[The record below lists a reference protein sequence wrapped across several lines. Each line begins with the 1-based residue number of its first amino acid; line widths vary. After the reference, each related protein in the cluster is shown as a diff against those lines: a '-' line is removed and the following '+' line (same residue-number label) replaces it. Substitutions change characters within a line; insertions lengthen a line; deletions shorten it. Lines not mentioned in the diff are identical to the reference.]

1 MRTRPLRPLA
11 CVLTLLCA
19 GGFPA
24 LAQEARFDAVSIKA
38 NRSGEAQI
46 RYETP
51 AGRLTAIN
59 VPLRFFIRRAYDLPD
74 ARIVGGPAW
83 LEMERFDI
91 VATLPPDADSD
102 VMRRMMQA
110 LLADRFK
117 LSTRREVREMPVYS
131 LVRVRDDTLGPSL
144 RTSTSVCDP
153 EVPRMVKGRVECGLL
168 LSQGPAS
175 ASLRGGATTL
185 ARVVRILG
193 EFLERPL
200 IDKTD
205 LAATYDLELQFTA
218 SRGAI
223 PGAGTPGGL
232 AAAASPDEIPSV
244 FTAVQEQLGLRLV
257 PERAATEVVVI
268 EGVSRPAEN

>member
-1 MRTRPLRPLA
+1 M
-11 CVLTLLCA
+11 C
-19 GGFPA
+19 A
-24 LAQEARFDAVSIKA
+24 LAGVLPLLWAAGSATSAQESRFDAVSIRV

-46 RYETP
+46 RYEAPT
-51 AGRLTAIN
+51 GRLNAIN
-59 VPLRFFIRRAYDLPD
+59 VPLRFFIRRAFDLPE

-83 LEMERFDI
+83 LETDRFDI

-110 LLADRFK
+110 LLAERFK
-117 LSTRREVREMPVYS
+117 LAARREVRELPVYS
-131 LVRVRDDTLGPSL
+131 LARLRQDALGPSL
-144 RTSTSVCDP
+144 RMSTSVCDGDM
-153 EVPRMVKGRVECGLL
+153 PRMVKGRVECGLL
-168 LSQGPAS
+168 VSQAPAS
-175 ASLRGGATTL
+175 ASLRGGATPFVN
-185 ARVVRILG
+185 VVRILG

-200 IDKTD
+200 IDKTG
-205 LAATYDLELQFTA
+205 LAGTYDLELQFTA

-257 PERAATEVVVI
+257 PERAATEVLMI
-268 EGVSRPAEN
+268 ESVSRPAEN